1 MATAPSPHLSSW
13 RSLPKIRSNSA
24 DRVSAGDP
32 VLTPDIGMSKS
43 TSSTKPETKAKA
55 KATKTPEPRRRQLRY
70 SVGVRGREIAGVLL
84 IALAVLSL
92 LALSNLTRGSLSD
105 WWSTGLYR
113 LFGWGAFLFA
123 IMLGAIGV
131 LIIARTQ
138 NIVLVTPWK
147 SIIAIEVAFFAFLPV
162 LTAFGAFEDK
172 NMWSMITAGNGGG
185 VVGWGL
191 LMIVAPIFPRYSAGL
206 FYLAITI
213 VALTMGLRLPWL
225 TWYARLKIWLV
236 RRRPIETVATPTA
249 NAAGPL
255 SSARPIEEEMV
266 PPQAVIIKAKSLDQR
281 PVQATQLPLKIVKAE
296 AVPPP
301 PRIKKERV
309 LPALDLLEGHT
320 SDSIAKE
327 EIERKKE
334 VIEKTLQQF
343 GLEAKVV
350 RTAQGPAVTQY
361 GVEPGYIERPGVDGE
376 VRRQKV
382 RVAQI
387 SSLQNDLA
395 LALAAPSL
403 RIEAPVPGQSFVGIE
418 VPNDAVELV
427 GLRGVLESEAF
438 GKLKA
443 KAPMAFALGQDVS
456 GTAIAADLA
465 SMPHILIAGTT
476 GSGKSVC
483 INAVI
488 MSLIMDNT
496 PDDLRIVMID
506 PKMVELI
513 RYNGLPHLYGKVET
527 EVERIV
533 GVLRWVTREMD
544 SRYKKFS
551 DLGVRHVNEYNER
564 MIEKGSDK
572 LPHMAVFID
581 ELSDL
586 MMSAPVEVEK
596 TICRIAQMARATG
609 IHLVIATQRP
619 STDVVTGLIKANFPA
634 RIAFAVASGVDS
646 RVILDGVGAETLLGK
661 GDMLFLSPTA
671 NGAVRV
677 QGCYVGE
684 REIDRVADF
693 WREQYADEE
702 RVPAP
707 WEITK
712 TQHLEE
718 IAQAGAATAA
728 LEDDDEVL
736 LAKAIELVKKN
747 RQASASWLQR
757 KMRLGYPKAAYLIDR
772 MEQMGIVGPVQE
784 AGRARDVLIGPND
797 EFDGLM

>member
-1 MATAPSPHLSSW
+1 MRKATSPA
-13 RSLPKIRSNSA
+13 KA
-24 DRVSAGDP
+24 DKK
-32 VLTPDIGMSKS
+32 SKS
-43 TSSTKPETKAKA
+43 KTEKA
-55 KATKTPEPRRRQLRY
+55 PEPRRRELRY
-70 SVGVRGREIAGVLL
+70 RVGVRSREIIGVLL
-84 IALAVLSL
+84 IALALLSL

-105 WWSTGLYR
+105 GWSSLLYG
-113 LFGWGAFLFA
+113 LFGWGAFAFA
-123 IMLGAIGV
+123 AMLGALGV
-131 LIIARTQ
+131 LVIARTQ
-138 NIVLVTPWK
+138 NIVPATPWR
-147 SIIAIEVAFFAFLPV
+147 SIIAIEIAFFAFLPV
-162 LTAFGAFEDK
+162 LTAFGAFEDEDL
-172 NMWSMITAGNGGG
+172 WRMITQGNGGG

-191 LMIVAPIFPRYSAGL
+191 LTIVAPIFSRHAAGFL
-206 FYLAITI
+206 YLAILI
-213 VALTMGLRLPWL
+213 VALTFGLRLPWL

-236 RRRPIETVATPTA
+236 RRRPIET
-249 NAAGPL
+249 AAAPAAAAVPPSPPGG
-255 SSARPIEEEMV
+255 PIEEEVV
-266 PPQAVIIKAKSLDQR
+266 PPQAVIVKAKSLDQQ
-281 PVQATQLPLKIVKAE
+281 PVQATQLPLKIVKTE
-296 AVPPP
+296 EVPAPP
-301 PRIKKERV
+301 KIKRERV

-320 SDSIAKE
+320 SESIAQE
-327 EIERKKE
+327 EIVHKSE
-334 VIEKTLQQF
+334 VIENTLRQF

-350 RTAQGPAVTQY
+350 RVSQGPAVTQY
-361 GVEPGYIERPGVDGE
+361 GVEPGYIERPGIDGD

-418 VPNDAVELV
+418 VPNDAIEMV
-427 GLRGVLESEAF
+427 GLRGVLDSEAF

-443 KAPMAFALGQDVS
+443 KAPLAFALGRDVS
-456 GTAIAADLA
+456 GMAIAADLA

-483 INAVI
+483 INAII

-496 PDDLRIVMID
+496 PDDLRVVMID
-506 PKMVELI
+506 PKMVELL

-527 EVERIV
+527 EIERIV

-551 DLGVRHVNEYNER
+551 ELGVRHVNEYNER
-564 MIEKGSDK
+564 MLAQGSDK
-572 LPHMAVFID
+572 LPYMAVFID

-671 NGAVRV
+671 NGPIRV
-677 QGCYVGE
+677 QGCYAGE

-693 WREQYADEE
+693 WRAQYADEE

-707 WEITK
+707 WESSK
-712 TQHLEE
+712 AQHLEE

-736 LAKAIELVKKN
+736 LAKAIELVKQH

-797 EFDGLM
+797 EVDELM